1 MDSLKTVVVELMGSM
16 SLREAAAKWHVSH
29 MTLHRILNPCADE
42 PPQVP
47 KRATLWG
54 ISDGDWKLY
63 RRLALA
69 AYGIVGDDDQD
80 GVGDTLPDGP
90 PPSETDAQWTQPD
103 KKRRFAAI
111 S

>member
-1 MDSLKTVVVELMGSM
+1 MDSLKTVVAELMGSM

-69 AYGIVGDDDQD
+69 AYGIVGDDDQEGD
-80 GVGDTLPDGP
+80 GVTVIDGP
-90 PPSETDAQWTQPD
+90 PPSETEESWETQPEP
-103 KKRRFAAI
+103 KRRIAV